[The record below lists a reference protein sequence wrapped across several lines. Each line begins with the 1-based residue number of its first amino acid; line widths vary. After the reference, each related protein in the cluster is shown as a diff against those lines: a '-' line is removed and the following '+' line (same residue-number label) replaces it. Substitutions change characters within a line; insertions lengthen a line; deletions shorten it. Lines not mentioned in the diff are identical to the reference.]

1 MEESSNGNGVR
12 DRDREGNTRPA
23 DSGEQ
28 VAPSTSSGGLYR
40 HHHHHHQHR
49 HQHESPPTVSY
60 RVSVSLSSESAF
72 NYSELREEAWSCVVV
87 LLTFWFFASMTLILG
102 FYGSLNLSLG
112 PNSSCLLQAN
122 SFFVQEIKVNADDE
136 TGPALYS
143 FSKPPPLNVETSWFE
158 DFKEKMAPNTHKEW
172 VYQLNVGSEINI
184 SYSITGSSPLTLVIA
199 EGIENLVEWIDDPS
213 YPNTTL
219 SWNIIQGNGSIH
231 QKIFKE
237 SEYYVAVGNLL
248 PDELEVKLKFGIHS
262 LLYNVTGAYDQCKLE
277 NGLCVLKLLIFGAN
291 AAVLTTPSKKMG
303 EEGNNWYVTLSYGPR
318 WVTYFVGSG
327 ALTIIVLL
335 VFKFISKFRSTS
347 GDRIHHQSETL
358 APERTP
364 LISDQDDDLSSYGS
378 SYDSASNDE
387 EGQEDNVGGLDSVE
401 VKTLEEGD
409 TNKQRRL
416 CVICFDAPRDSFFLP
431 CGHCAACFP
440 CGMRISEELGSCP
453 ICNRKLKKVKKI
465 FTV

>member
-1 MEESSNGNGVR
+1 MELGTEIGKGTPPQPIQVSRSLLPLLPAAYTAITTTTTTINIVTNTNPLPLSLIVSAFHCHRRVR
-12 DRDREGNTRPA
+12 STTPSCERRP
-23 DSGEQ
+23 G
-28 VAPSTSSGGLYR
+28 P
-40 HHHHHHQHR
+40 
-49 HQHESPPTVSY
+49 VSWFF
-60 RVSVSLSSESAF
+60 SLS
-72 NYSELREEAWSCVVV
+72 
-87 LLTFWFFASMTLILG
+87 ASMTLILG

-143 FSKPPPLNVETSWFE
+143 FSKPPPLN
-158 DFKEKMAPNTHKEW
+158 EW

-184 SYSITGSSPLTLVIA
+184 SYSITGR
-199 EGIENLVEWIDDPS
+199 ENLVEWIDDPS

-219 SWNIIQGNGSIH
+219 SWNVIQGNGSIH

>member
-1 MEESSNGNGVR
+1 MSSSPGCLEPDRLLGEGDEEKEGERKCASSAFSVDNGVAKSFCA
-12 DRDREGNTRPA
+12 RPA
-23 DSGEQ
+23 G
-28 VAPSTSSGGLYR
+28 
-40 HHHHHHQHR
+40 
-49 HQHESPPTVSY
+49 
-60 RVSVSLSSESAF
+60 SLS
-72 NYSELREEAWSCVVV
+72 
-87 LLTFWFFASMTLILG
+87 
-102 FYGSLNLSLG
+102 LSLSISLSRCDSVHTEWKNRVTG
-112 PNSSCLLQAN
+112 MELGT
-122 SFFVQEIKVNADDE
+122 EIGKGTPAQPIQVNADDE